1 MGKNKKEKRTAF
13 LSKDSEIRKKER
25 GG

>member
-13 LSKDSEIRKKER
+13 LSKDSEIRKKEEV
-25 GG
+25 